1 MWTSKA
7 LSQSCLWQSPRS
19 RQGIAK
25 NKNKSRPRFRN
36 FPEVCVGRPDLCMVP
51 HNPSPPFIPHMQR
64 LRCRA
69 KVKAK
74 ALKPHTPGCGACTDI
89 DVMCLRAEWA
99 ASLSQKKNPKKQKEF
114 CSPERRH
121 PAPTHAQFLLL
132 HFDIMAII
140 WEVLVLRW
148 LWCFSCA
155 VNRQNRIIAPSL
167 ARAPRLPFLE
177 AFSSP
182 HKHPRGFFF
191 SLSPPR
197 PPLPPH
203 PPILYFPK

>member
-19 RQGIAK
+19 RQ
-25 NKNKSRPRFRN
+25 SRPRFRN
-36 FPEVCVGRPDLCMVP
+36 FPEVRVGRPDLCMVP
-51 HNPSPPFIPHMQR
+51 HTPSPPFIPHMQR

-89 DVMCLRAEWA
+89 DVMLAVGVFESRVSRLAFA
-99 ASLSQKKNPKKQKEF
+99 KKTKNKQKKQKEF

-121 PAPTHAQFLLL
+121 PAPTHPQFLLL
-132 HFDIMAII
+132 HVDIMAII

-191 SLSPPR
+191 SFSPPT
-197 PPLPPH
+197 PH